1 MTEPAVR
8 TVDWYID
15 RALIRSGAPS
25 DRTLGVEL
33 GLSPNSLT
41 NYRTRR
47 AWPSDQAMIRLAELA
62 DIDPD
67 IALMDL
73 NAWRAKADDVRD
85 RYTNLARMLEKA
97 GVAVAA
103 AIIAVVGIAAP
114 TETKAEQT
122 DVSAGPMYIMEN
134 DVRNR
139 HRTVQSS
146 ITSPS

>member
-62 DIDPD
+62 GIDPD
-67 IALMDL
+67 VALMDL
-73 NAWRAKADDVRD
+73 NAWRAKAEDVRD

-97 GVAVAA
+97 GVAVAV
-103 AIIAVVGIAAP
+103 AIVAIVGIAFPA
-114 TETKAEQT
+114 ETKAEQN
-122 DVSAGPMYIMEN
+122 DVSPVAYVHYGKW
-134 DVRNR
+134 V
-139 HRTVQSS
+139 
-146 ITSPS
+146 